1 MSVFCIGTPIG
12 IAIAIG
18 ILEGMASLDAV
29 TVALVS
35 GTIAIQLSMVDI
47 LLITNVANLTKLIL
61 ILGKFQRPALI
72 KCYHCRNNSRAKHR
86 FLPLHHIC

>member
-12 IAIAIG
+12 IAVAIG

-35 GTIAIQLSMVDI
+35 GKIPGNDRM
-47 LLITNVANLTKLIL
+47 
-61 ILGKFQRPALI
+61 
-72 KCYHCRNNSRAKHR
+72 
-86 FLPLHHIC
+86 